1 MASLEKKVDSKLK
14 KWAARVA
21 SISVIVGAVTGLY
34 AFISGR
40 LTDVIAIQLNEIRQE
55 IAANDVKQNQQ
66 ITRLELLNLIYNQP
80 ENKAAI
86 EKVAKYYFQELDGD
100 WYVTGI
106 YSEWCEKYGGD
117 TTITV
122 RSE

>member
-55 IAANDVKQNQQ
+55 IAASDVKQNQQ

-100 WYVTGI
+100 WYVTNI